1 MLNDI
6 GRFLHIEHEVDRH
19 QHGTDRAYG
28 EACYGKGIRISRQDG
43 DAVTGLNSTFNQP
56 ASNAQA
62 KVMKFGIG
70 PVYVVLSNGGLLR
83 VSGRRAP
90 QCVVDGLLANE
101 VGIQAGSAP

>member
-28 EACYGKGIRISRQDG
+28 EARYSKGIRISRQDG
-43 DAVTGLNSTFNQP
+43 DTVTGLNSTFNQP

-62 KVMKFGIG
+62 EVVKLGII
-70 PVYVVLSNGGLLR
+70 PVYVVLPNGGLLR
-83 VSGRRAP
+83 VSGRGAP
-90 QCVVDGLLANE
+90 
-101 VGIQAGSAP
+101 